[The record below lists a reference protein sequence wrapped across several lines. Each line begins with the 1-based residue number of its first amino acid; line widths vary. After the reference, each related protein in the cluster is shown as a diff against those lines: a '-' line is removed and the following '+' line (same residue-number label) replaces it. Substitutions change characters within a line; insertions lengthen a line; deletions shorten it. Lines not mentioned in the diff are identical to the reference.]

1 MQGGGAGT
9 FTLFLA
15 AMGAG
20 PRALQEQLLGV
31 LARNAT
37 AVMTNVPGPAD
48 ALYLAGA
55 RMLTSWPVSIV
66 THGLG
71 LNITVQSYCG
81 SLDFGIIAARTAV
94 PDLDPLVRALHEA
107 HAELQR
113 CGRRSGA
120 ASGPEGKLL
129 E

>member
-1 MQGGGAGT
+1 M
-9 FTLFLA
+9 LA
-15 AMGAG
+15 
-20 PRALQEQLLGV
+20 
-31 LARNAT
+31 
-37 AVMTNVPGPAD
+37 
-48 ALYLAGA
+48 
-55 RMLTSWPVSIV
+55 SWPVSIV

-81 SLDFGIIAARTAV
+81 SLDFGIIAARMAV

-120 ASGPEGKLL
+120 RPRAWEPVKKSSRAGGVQGASDATDETYRVDRRGGSE
-129 E
+129 